1 MLENRKDW
9 HDRKSGSLNFRFFC
23 YLYVLFSFVL
33 IQKKKYQKEKIK
45 AASARLLRSHPRL
58 KGRNSLRSNS
68 LPFFTPGIRPT
79 LDAVQTRP
87 GELCSALGGG
97 DLYVDLLL
105 EQQ

>member
-1 MLENRKDW
+1 MIEKAGVLY
-9 HDRKSGSLNFRFFC
+9 FRFFC

-45 AASARLLRSHPRL
+45 AAFPRL

-68 LPFFTPGIRPT
+68 LPFLTPGMKPP

-87 GELCSALGGG
+87 GGHAA
-97 DLYVDLLL
+97 
-105 EQQ
+105 

>member
-1 MLENRKDW
+1 MIEKAGVLY
-9 HDRKSGSLNFRFFC
+9 FRFFC

-45 AASARLLRSHPRL
+45 AASARL

-68 LPFFTPGIRPT
+68 LPFLTPGMKPP

-87 GELCSALGGG
+87 GGHAAWNAMQCRVLCGVIVYYVAL
-97 DLYVDLLL
+97 
-105 EQQ
+105 

>member
-1 MLENRKDW
+1 MIEKAGVLY
-9 HDRKSGSLNFRFFC
+9 FRFFC

-45 AASARLLRSHPRL
+45 AAPARLLRSHSRL

-68 LPFFTPGIRPT
+68 LPFLTPVIKPP

-87 GELCSALGGG
+87 GGRERYAIVIVVVIMLVGYGENLRG
-97 DLYVDLLL
+97 
-105 EQQ
+105 

>member
-1 MLENRKDW
+1 MIEKAGVLY
-9 HDRKSGSLNFRFFC
+9 FRFFY

-45 AASARLLRSHPRL
+45 AAPARLLRFHSRL

-68 LPFFTPGIRPT
+68 LPFLTPVIKPS

-87 GELCSALGGG
+87 EEDHA
-97 DLYVDLLL
+97 VW
-105 EQQ
+105 

>member
-1 MLENRKDW
+1 MIEKAGVLY
-9 HDRKSGSLNFRFFC
+9 FRFFC

-45 AASARLLRSHPRL
+45 AASALRSHPRL

-68 LPFFTPGIRPT
+68 LPFLTPGMKPP

-87 GELCSALGGG
+87 GGHAAWSAMQCRVLCGVIVYYVAL
-97 DLYVDLLL
+97 
-105 EQQ
+105 

>member
-1 MLENRKDW
+1 MIEKAGVLY
-9 HDRKSGSLNFRFFC
+9 FRFFC

-45 AASARLLRSHPRL
+45 AASHPRL

-68 LPFFTPGIRPT
+68 LPFLTPGIRPT

-87 GELCSALGGG
+87 GEPCGGVG
-97 DLYVDLLL
+97 ATHVFRLILYNK
-105 EQQ
+105 QQ

>member
-1 MLENRKDW
+1 MIEKAGVLY
-9 HDRKSGSLNFRFFC
+9 FRFFC

-45 AASARLLRSHPRL
+45 AAPARLLRFHSRL

-68 LPFFTPGIRPT
+68 LPFLTPVIKPS

-87 GELCSALGGG
+87 EG
-97 DLYVDLLL
+97 DYAVW
-105 EQQ
+105 

>member
-1 MLENRKDW
+1 MIEKAGVLY
-9 HDRKSGSLNFRFFC
+9 FRFFC

-68 LPFFTPGIRPT
+68 LPFLT
-79 LDAVQTRP
+79 LRYGRSLDGEKSRP
-87 GELCSALGGG
+87 GKAAGWSA
-97 DLYVDLLL
+97 V
-105 EQQ
+105 

>member
-1 MLENRKDW
+1 MIEKAGVLY
-9 HDRKSGSLNFRFFC
+9 FRFFC

-45 AASARLLRSHPRL
+45 AASARLLRCNPRL

-68 LPFFTPGIRPT
+68 LPFLTPGMKPP

-87 GELCSALGGG
+87 GGHAAWSAMQCRVLCGVIVYYVAL
-97 DLYVDLLL
+97 
-105 EQQ
+105 

>member
-1 MLENRKDW
+1 MIEKAGVLY
-9 HDRKSGSLNFRFFC
+9 FRFFC

-68 LPFFTPGIRPT
+68 LPFLTPGMKPP
-79 LDAVQTRP
+79 LDAVPTRP
-87 GELCSALGGG
+87 GGHAAWNAMQCRVLCGVIVYYVAL
-97 DLYVDLLL
+97 
-105 EQQ
+105 